1 MREVLPSLILLLAVG
16 TVGCYN
22 HRVVPLDEVR
32 AGSEVRVRVSTDEA
46 ERLEREAQ
54 VPDRVFRA
62 EVLEAEPDALLLQLP
77 VPGSGL
83 NGSEPIY
90 NRVRIP
96 SGEMLEVEVR
106 ELSKPK
112 TFGLIGVGVAA
123 VAYATLRAFESTDDP
138 DTEGK
143 EPGEPTRA
151 RVRIPLLGW
160 RW

>member
-1 MREVLPSLILLLAVG
+1 MRGVLPFLTALLAVG
-16 TVGCYN
+16 AVGCYN
-22 HRVVPLDEVR
+22 HRVVPVDDVR
-32 AGSEVRVRVSTDEA
+32 PGSEVRVRVSVSEA

-54 VPDRVFRA
+54 VVDRVFRA

-77 VPGSGL
+77 VPGSGV

-90 NRVRIP
+90 NRVRVP

-112 TFGLIGVGVAA
+112 TFALIGVGAVA
-123 VAYATLRAFESTDDP
+123 VAYATLRAFEGTDDP

-151 RVRIPLLGW
+151 RIRIPLLGW
-160 RW
+160 SW